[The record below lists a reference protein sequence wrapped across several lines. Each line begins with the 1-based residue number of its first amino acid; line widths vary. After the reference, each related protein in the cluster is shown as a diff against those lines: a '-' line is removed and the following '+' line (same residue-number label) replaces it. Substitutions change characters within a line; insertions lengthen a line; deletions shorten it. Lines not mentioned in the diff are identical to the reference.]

1 MMYVAGPSR
10 GEGGPR
16 LQVHNAVRLSP
27 SSKEEKRSEWGGLG
41 TVTPRAEATPASVQG
56 GTGRHTDTRT
66 RVPDRRALLGTPR
79 AEGVPRGR
87 VAPASAV
94 WAHRPQRT
102 PARASPHASVWACG
116 PLCGAATRAAAT
128 VSGAGGLRGHRL
140 WKGRQTFKP
149 GSRGASPQGFGQGP
163 PCIPGGAPVP
173 PVGRVPP
180 GQPRIRAALATC
192 GWRAGFPPAP
202 GRPLPVPAETSVC
215 SQEQGPPH
223 GCPAQEE
230 PQSGAPRLPGCPP
243 LPSF

>member
-1 MMYVAGPSR
+1 MGRGGHVFRCTTPCVSPRLPRKRSALN
-10 GEGGPR
+10 GEGWARWPPEQKPPQHLCREGRVGTQTRGRGSLIDGHCWAPR
-16 LQVHNAVRLSP
+16 EQRGRPGDGWRRPA
-27 SSKEEKRSEWGGLG
+27 RSG
-41 TVTPRAEATPASVQG
+41 R
-56 GTGRHTDTRT
+56 TGRRGHRPGRLRT
-66 RVPDRRALLGTPR
+66 RQSGHAAL
-79 AEGVPRGR
+79 
-87 VAPASAV
+87 SAV
-94 WAHRPQRT
+94 QP
-102 PARASPHASVWACG
+102 P
-116 PLCGAATRAAAT
+116 RAAAT